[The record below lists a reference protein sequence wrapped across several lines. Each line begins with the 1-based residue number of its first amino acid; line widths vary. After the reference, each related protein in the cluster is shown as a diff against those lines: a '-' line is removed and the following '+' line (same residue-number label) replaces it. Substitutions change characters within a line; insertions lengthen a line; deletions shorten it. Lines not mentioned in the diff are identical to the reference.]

1 MTKSETIKLFG
12 LIGSLYPRDNAFIGA
27 TDEMKSA
34 WHQMLADI
42 PFDIAVSALQ
52 RHAALSPYPPSIS
65 EIRSGTAKTM
75 LLPDVA
81 WGMVSKAILQHG
93 SRQGKAAKESMP
105 PEVWAVVERMGWES
119 LCMSEAPEVG
129 RGQFLKLFELQNKRE
144 RERSVLPEGLA
155 QRLEQIGALPNAK
168 LLQEGSK

>member
-42 PFDIAVSALQ
+42 PFDLAVSALQ
-52 RHAALSPYPPSIS
+52 RHASLSPYPPSIS
-65 EIRSGTAKTM
+65 EIRSATVKAT
-75 LLPDVA
+75 LSPDVA
-81 WGMVSKAILQHG
+81 WGMVAKAISQYG
-93 SRQGKAAKESMP
+93 SRQGKAARDSLP
-105 PEVWAVVERMGWES
+105 PEVWAVVERMGWIS

-155 QRLEQIGALPNAK
+155 QRLEQIGTLPNTK
-168 LLQEGSK
+168 LLQEGK